1 MIISCWIL
9 SMDKGLN
16 FGELTGKGQ
25 SVRSKLIITFII
37 IALGPLCILTWFSL
51 EHVNST
57 LKQNAD
63 TELNELNNIGKQFA
77 DIWFTDHV
85 KDLYL
90 LRAQFDI
97 SPNKKQKLINQFI
110 EQYDFVNHVELID
123 VNLVKSLPSSPFFN
137 IIKDQRFNNILSG
150 IKNTGKIQLQSMT
163 VSGREYHIIGLPLVN
178 TENKLQAILLADI
191 NLNGLLNNLSKIHA
205 VNKDITFYVM
215 HNNKIQKNNN
225 SDDSQP
231 LFFSQNGSPTQRV
244 FSYSNKNE
252 ETLYG
257 YIDSLEFLNESGWQ
271 LLVTKPKEV
280 ALQGANFYKQL
291 ALLTNAGAL
300 LFILT
305 SSWWFGRRL
314 SRPLINLAKI
324 VESITKGDKVKV
336 PVINDSIEFNQLSLG
351 LRNLVAVKEEQQ
363 SILQKQRSA
372 LQIALKQLAE
382 QKSAL
387 DEHAIV
393 AVTDLHGTIT
403 FVNKK
408 FCEISGYDEHELI
421 GQNHR
426 LLNSGKHEKAFFKNM
441 YKTLKR
447 GDVWNGQICN
457 KAKNGC
463 FYWVDTTIAPFLD
476 ENGIPQN
483 YIAIRT
489 DITALKLQELELE
502 QHKTQLQLVI
512 DSTAVGIW
520 DWYIDTKKVT
530 FNNRWAE
537 IIGYK
542 LSDIEP
548 CTIDTWYTYAHPDD
562 LAMSEKKLQAYFS
575 GETDYYVSEG
585 RMKHKNGH
593 WIWVLDTAKIVEWNT
608 DGSPKRMIGTHL
620 DISERKSTE
629 LELQGS
635 RDRFAS
641 LVSNIPGII
650 YRCKFDDKLSMLY
663 MSEQAS
669 EITGYSPDELIHNED
684 LCFFDLICEDDSKKI
699 KDEIVRCVSAKQS
712 WSVEYR
718 IKARDGSLHWVN
730 EKGQAIYADDG
741 NILYLDGFILDITE
755 RYNTQLKISRQQ
767 SLLESMSK
775 QGQIGAWEMD
785 LDAHTLYW
793 SDEVKVIHE
802 VPEGFEPRIDTAI
815 DFYKPGIHRD
825 TISTLF
831 ECAVTLGESWSVEL
845 IILTYSGQERWVKS
859 MGQAEL
865 KDGKCVRVFGSFQSI
880 DAHKRLELES
890 EKANRY
896 NKNLAALTVAP
907 EVQNSDVEQVKKL
920 AVKSMC
926 EVLNVARAS
935 VWIFNDQRDVM
946 TCHSLYIDGQG
957 FVDTDAVLTAK
968 DYPAYYSAIYKQNLV
983 AIDDVYTHP
992 ATVDFIEAYTKPL
1005 NIKSML
1011 DAVIATGDGNLGI
1024 LCAETVGEHH
1034 NWTQS
1039 EETYLRSLATLVGST
1054 LVSQKRKVISEELKV
1069 ALVKAEDAAI
1079 AKSQFLATMSHEIR
1093 TPMNGVLGML
1103 ELVQLESL
1111 PKPIETKVGIAKTS
1125 AHSLLG
1131 VINDILDFSKAE
1143 AGKIEL
1149 EEINFNGRD
1158 LIGEV
1163 AAAQALTAQEKGIEI
1178 ILDLVALE
1186 PSQLCGDPGRIRQVI
1201 TNLLSNAVK
1210 FTSQGEVVVSAKIN
1224 KVAQGI
1230 EFVVSI
1236 KDSGIGISE
1245 EKQQQ
1250 LFTPFSQVDASTT
1263 REYGGSGL
1271 GLAICKQLCELMGGA
1286 ISLTSEAGKG
1296 STFTATIM
1304 LTPGDQ
1310 KERYIPN
1317 INMEELT
1324 VLVVDD
1330 NETNRIVISQQL
1342 EHWGAKVALA
1352 CDAREALDMC
1362 AQQYKSNNCMYD
1374 IAVLDMQMPGMDGIE
1389 LCKALKAHEH
1399 YKSMPLVMMTS
1410 IAGMEGAQ
1418 RYSNAGFQAYFPKP
1432 VTTADL
1438 ISALSVIT
1446 SNDSDETLP
1455 LVTSGYISSLK
1466 KEKVQEPTQILLV
1479 EDNPINRQVATL
1491 MLKKLNCDVTTA
1503 GNGQLAIDIL
1513 ESHDSGFFKLVLM
1526 DCQMPVMDGFATTA
1540 AIRKGMAGIQHKNI
1554 KIIAITANAMGSDK
1568 ERCITAG
1575 MDDYLSKPI
1584 QLDILKD
1591 KLEQYI

>member
-1 MIISCWIL
+1 
-9 SMDKGLN
+9 MDKGLN

-37 IALGPLCILTWFSL
+37 IALGPLCILTWLSL

-57 LKQNAD
+57 LKQNSD

-77 DIWFTDHV
+77 DIWFAEHV

-97 SPNKKQKLINQFI
+97 SPAKKQKLISKFV

-123 VNLVKSLPSSPFFN
+123 VNLVNSSSSSPFFN
-137 IIKDQRFNNILSG
+137 VIKEQGFNNIRSG
-150 IKNTGKIQLQSMT
+150 IINTGKIQFQTMT
-163 VSGREYHIIGLPLVN
+163 ASGREYHIIGLPVLN
-178 TENKLQAILLADI
+178 DENKLQAILLADI

-205 VNKDITFYVM
+205 ANKDITFYVM
-215 HNNKIQKNNN
+215 RNNKIQINNN
-225 SDDSQP
+225 TDDTQP
-231 LFFSQNGSPTQRV
+231 SFFSQKGSPTQRV
-244 FSYSNKNE
+244 FSYSNKNGV
-252 ETLYG
+252 TLYG
-257 YIDSLEFLNESGWQ
+257 YINSLEFLNEPGWQ
-271 LLVTKPKEV
+271 LLVSKPKKV
-280 ALQGANFYKQL
+280 ALQGADYYKQL
-291 ALLTNAGAL
+291 AVLTNAGAL
-300 LFILT
+300 LLILT
-305 SSWWFGRRL
+305 LSWWFGRRL
-314 SRPLINLAKI
+314 SQPLINLAKT
-324 VESITKGDKVKV
+324 VEQITKGNEVKV
-336 PVINDSIEFNQLSLG
+336 PIIKDSIEFNQLSLG
-351 LRNLVAVKEEQQ
+351 LSKLLAIKAEQQ
-363 SILQKQRSA
+363 STLQKQRSA

-408 FCEISGYDEHELI
+408 FCEISGFDEHELI
-421 GQNHR
+421 GENHR

-447 GDVWNGQICN
+447 GDIWNGQICN
-457 KAKNGC
+457 KAKDGG
-463 FYWVDTTIAPFLD
+463 FYWVDTTIVPFLD
-476 ENGIPQN
+476 ENGKPQN

-489 DITALKLQELELE
+489 DISALKLQELELE

-520 DWYIDTKKVT
+520 DWYIDTNKVT

-537 IIGYK
+537 IIGYT
-542 LSDIEP
+542 LNEIEP
-548 CTIDTWYTYAHPDD
+548 CTIDTWYSYAHPED
-562 LAMSEKKLQAYFS
+562 LVISNKKIQEHFA
-575 GETDYYVSEG
+575 GETDYYASEV

-593 WIWVLDTAKIVEWNT
+593 WIWVLDTAKIVEWNN

-620 DISERKSTE
+620 DITPQKNTE
-629 LELQGS
+629 FELQS
-635 RDRFAS
+635 SSDRFGS
-641 LVSNIPGII
+641 LVANIPGII
-650 YRCKFDDKLSMLY
+650 YRCKFDKAWTMLY
-663 MSEQAS
+663 MSDQTI
-669 EITGYSPDELIHNED
+669 EITGYKPSELINNKRLSFFELIHK
-684 LCFFDLICEDDSKKI
+684 DDTIRVES
-699 KDEIVRCVSAKQS
+699 EVSHSVNTKNP

-718 IKARDGSLHWVN
+718 LHEKNGAIRWVH
-730 EKGQAIYADDG
+730 ERGQAIYNDTGDV
-741 NILYLDGFILDITE
+741 LYLDGFILDITE
-755 RYNTQLKISRQQ
+755 RYNTQLAIKRQQ

-775 QGQIGAWEMD
+775 QGQIGAWEID
-785 LDAHTLYW
+785 LEAHTLYW

-802 VPEGFEPRIDTAI
+802 VPEDFEPNIDTAI
-815 DFYKPGIHRD
+815 EFYKPGIHRD
-825 TISTLF
+825 TINTLF

-859 MGQAEL
+859 MGQAEFR
-865 KDGKCVRVFGSFQSI
+865 DGKCVRVFGSFQSI

-890 EKANRY
+890 EKTNRY

-920 AVKSMC
+920 AIKSMC
-926 EVLNVARAS
+926 EVLNVTRAS
-935 VWIFNDQRDVM
+935 VWILNAQRNAM
-946 TCHSLYIDGQG
+946 TCHGLYIQGQG
-957 FVDTDAVLTAK
+957 FVDSDAVLTAT
-968 DYPAYYSAIYKQNLV
+968 DYPGYYNAIFEHNLV
-983 AIDDVYTHP
+983 AIEDVYTHP
-992 ATVDFIEAYTKPL
+992 ATTDFTESYTKPL

-1011 DAVIATGDGNLGI
+1011 DAVIASGDGTLGI
-1024 LCAETVGEHH
+1024 LCAEVVGEHR
-1034 NWTQS
+1034 NWMQS

-1054 LVSQKRKVISEELKV
+1054 LISQQRKVISEELKV

-1111 PKPIETKVGIAKTS
+1111 PKPIETKVDIAKTS
-1125 AHSLLG
+1125 AHSLLA

-1163 AAAQALTAQEKGIEI
+1163 AAAQAFTAQEKGIEI

-1186 PSQLCGDPGRIRQVI
+1186 PSQLCGDPGRIRQVL

-1210 FTSQGEVVVSAKIN
+1210 FTSKGEVVVSAKIN
-1224 KVAQGI
+1224 KVAQGL
-1230 EFVVSI
+1230 EFVASI

-1286 ISLTSEAGKG
+1286 ISLTSEVGKG

-1304 LTPGDQ
+1304 LMPGDQ

-1317 INMEELT
+1317 VNMEELT

-1352 CDAREALDMC
+1352 CDAHQALDMC
-1362 AQQYKSNNCMYD
+1362 AQQYKDKSCMYD
-1374 IAVLDMQMPGMDGIE
+1374 IAVLDMQMAEMDGIE

-1418 RYSNAGFQAYFPKP
+1418 RYSDAGFQAYFPKP

-1446 SNDSDETLP
+1446 SNDAGERLP

-1466 KEKVQEPTQILLV
+1466 KEKAQESAQILLV
-1479 EDNPINRQVATL
+1479 EDNPINQQVARL
-1491 MLKKLNCDVTTA
+1491 MLKKLNCDVTIA
-1503 GNGQLAIDIL
+1503 ENGQLAIDIL
-1513 ESHDSGFFKLVLM
+1513 KAHDSRFFNLVLM
-1526 DCQMPVMDGFATTA
+1526 DCQMPVLDGFGATA
-1540 AIRKGMAGIQHKNI
+1540 AIREGGAGEQHKNI
-1554 KIIAITANAMGSDK
+1554 KIIALTANAMNSDK

-1591 KLEQYI
+1591 KLELYI